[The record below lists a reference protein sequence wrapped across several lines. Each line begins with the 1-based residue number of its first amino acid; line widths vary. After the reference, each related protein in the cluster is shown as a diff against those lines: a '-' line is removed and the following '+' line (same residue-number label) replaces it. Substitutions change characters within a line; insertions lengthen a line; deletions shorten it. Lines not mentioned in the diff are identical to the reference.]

1 MGRWAEVYFTNP
13 PERRDEAVL
22 ELVRELERE
31 QSQANAASSLAPRPA
46 IPPGVVQTFSAST
59 TRRQDMQLSFSASTT
74 RRQDMQL
81 CDSCGNEN
89 PVTHQFCGMCG
100 AKVRRD
106 PAEAASRE
114 DVEPQNHQSPYRG
127 FGLVEAGRPEL
138 DQSDPDPSNQ
148 DRKLEDRSAEGFYA
162 EPDAD
167 PEEQR
172 PAPVFN
178 TPAAGSDSLSLFQ
191 SFRSARA
198 ENEDWD
204 YEPQSSSHSRF
215 YIAAILLI
223 VIGGLGYMAWRSSQS
238 TPAYR
243 GASPPPPAPV
253 TEAPQPGPP
262 SSQQAAPSPEQT
274 AVSKNP
280 QPAAAK
286 TPKTENATAFNPRC

>member
-31 QSQANAASSLAPRPA
+31 QSQANASSSPAPRPA
-46 IPPGVVQTFSAST
+46 IPPGIVQTFP
-59 TRRQDMQLSFSASTT
+59 ASTT

-106 PAEAASRE
+106 PPEASLRE
-114 DVEPQNHQSPYRG
+114 DVQPQNQQSPHRG
-127 FGLVEAGRPEL
+127 FGLVEVNRPEL
-138 DQSDPDPSNQ
+138 DRSDPDPSNV
-148 DRKLEDRSAEGFYA
+148 DPALEDHSAEEFYA
-162 EPDAD
+162 EP
-167 PEEQR
+167 EEHR

-204 YEPQSSSHSRF
+204 YEPQRSSSYRF
-215 YIAAILLI
+215 YIAAVLRTWIHG
-223 VIGGLGYMAWRSSQS
+223 VA
-238 TPAYR
+238 
-243 GASPPPPAPV
+243 
-253 TEAPQPGPP
+253 
-262 SSQQAAPSPEQT
+262 
-274 AVSKNP
+274 
-280 QPAAAK
+280 
-286 TPKTENATAFNPRC
+286 